1 MEFDKVLSLVLLID
15 DIIDIDQR
23 IVNLIEKRNEA
34 KKNKD
39 YNEADRIRDYLES
52 IGFRLIDSR
61 EGTTIEKI

>member
-1 MEFDKVLSLVLLID
+1 MEFDKVLSLDLLKD
-15 DIIDIDQR
+15 DIIDIDDE
-23 IVNLIEKRNEA
+23 IKSLIEKRNEA

>member
-1 MEFDKVLSLVLLID
+1 MDLLKD

-39 YNEADRIRDYLES
+39 YAEADRIRDYLES